1 MHFFNTPTRR
11 GFLKTAAATA
21 ILLTLVGSLIADDK
35 SPNQILGGKPA
46 DTSSGSSRS
55 YDGHGRFAGRSSASG
70 STTRLYDSQGRMVGR
85 VDASKDSTRVYDRSG
100 SFAGRSTLLG
110 EDTRFYDDKGSLT
123 VAALRLKIRPG
134 FTTATALI
142 LGGPSPRAAR
152 RSITIRLGDM
162 SGVKRNRSVCPSPS
176 LSTSLDSKMTRLY
189 STMDS
194 IIDNSPLPNGLHY

>member
-1 MHFFNTPTRR
+1 VGRSKQDQHHATISDLLEPKRARPPKLSVPQGATMHFFNTPTRR

-110 EDTRFYDDKGSLT
+110 EDTRFYDDKGSFNG
-123 VAALRLKIRPG
+123 RS
-134 FTTATALI
+134 TTSENSTRFYDSHGAYSGRAEPS
-142 LGGPSPRAAR
+142 GGTTKYYDKAGRYVGR
-152 RSITIRLGDM
+152 KT
-162 SGVKRNRSVCPSPS
+162 K
-176 LSTSLDSKMTRLY
+176 
-189 STMDS
+189 
-194 IIDNSPLPNGLHY
+194 